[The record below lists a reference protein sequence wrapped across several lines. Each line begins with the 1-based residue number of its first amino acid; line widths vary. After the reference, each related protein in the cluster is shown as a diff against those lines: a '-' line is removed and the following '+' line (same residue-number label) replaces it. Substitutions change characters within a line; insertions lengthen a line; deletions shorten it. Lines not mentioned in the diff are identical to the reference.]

1 MRIHFCASSKR
12 GVLGVGNICLL
23 ADTTWCNLCGDGD
36 GDDDD
41 DDDGGIGRMSAYKYS
56 Y

>member
-1 MRIHFCASSKR
+1 MHSRNPFLAVSKR
-12 GVLGVGNICLL
+12 GIVGNICLL